1 MNVGSATS
9 LTPSAMMQG
18 TGSASA
24 GSSDVPTDPAVS
36 LLRKTMDLTETL
48 VNKMLDGLP
57 QAGPRGTNLD
67 ISV

>member
-9 LTPSAMMQG
+9 LVPSATMQG
-18 TGSASA
+18 TSTASVGGNDA
-24 GSSDVPTDPAVS
+24 PTDPAIS
-36 LLRKTMDLTETL
+36 LLRKTMDLTETM

>member
-9 LTPSAMMQG
+9 LVPSATMQG
-18 TGSASA
+18 TASSGSEA
-24 GSSDVPTDPAVS
+24 PTDAGIS
-36 LLRKTMDLTETL
+36 LLRKTMDLTETMMS
-48 VNKMLDGLP
+48 KMLEGLP

>member
-1 MNVGSATS
+1 
-9 LTPSAMMQG
+9 MMQG

-24 GSSDVPTDPAVS
+24 GSSDVPTDPGIS
-36 LLRKTMDLTETL
+36 LLRKTMDLTETM
-48 VNKMLDGLP
+48 VTKMLDGLP

>member
-1 MNVGSATS
+1 MNVGSSTS
-9 LTPSAMMQG
+9 LVPSAMMQG

-24 GSSDVPTDPAVS
+24 GSSDVPTDPGIS
-36 LLRKTMDLTETL
+36 LLRKTMDLTETM
-48 VNKMLDGLP
+48 VTKMLDGLP